1 MGHLDFCLY
10 KTVILSI
17 VLYTCKISVALR
29 EE

>member
-1 MGHLDFCLY
+1 MGLLDFCLY

-17 VLYTCKISVALR
+17 VLYMCKISVTLR